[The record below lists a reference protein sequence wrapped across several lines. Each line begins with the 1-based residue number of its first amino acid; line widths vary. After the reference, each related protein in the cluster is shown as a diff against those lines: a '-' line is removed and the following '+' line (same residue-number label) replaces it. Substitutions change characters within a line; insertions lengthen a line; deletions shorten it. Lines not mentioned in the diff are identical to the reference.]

1 MRPTH
6 IRDKKMKKIELI
18 LVGLLVSIGLIVLGF
33 CINKGLQSFSNKE
46 RVVTVKGLAEKLVQA
61 TEAKIV
67 LTSSFSGDMPKELIA
82 NLDKQVANIQAYL
95 KEKGYN
101 EMKISNINLY
111 DSKTY
116 YDWDWENGQRIKIK
130 KDRYKASK
138 SVTIIVSNVEEA
150 EKIANGMELDF
161 VTKEM
166 AIDVDCRYTFPEL
179 NTIKPELIA
188 ESTKN
193 ARTAGEQFAKDSQS
207 KLGKIKTAS
216 QGQIT
221 IAGRYYYDEEE
232 QGSSAPQEPYL
243 EKARVVSTIVFFLED

>member
-1 MRPTH
+1 
-6 IRDKKMKKIELI
+6 MKKIELI
-18 LVGLLVSIGLIVLGF
+18 LVGALLCIGLIVLGF

-46 RVVTVKGLAEKLVQA
+46 RVVTVKGLAEKLIQA

-67 LTSSFSGDMPKELIA
+67 LSSSFSGDVPKELIA
-82 NLDKQVANIQAYL
+82 KLDKQIADIQAYL
-95 KEKGYN
+95 KEKGYDD
-101 EMKISNINLY
+101 IDIADINLY
-111 DSKTY
+111 DSKSY
-116 YDWDWENGQRIKIK
+116 YDWNWEDGKRVKIK
-130 KDRYKASK
+130 KDRYRASK
-138 SVTIIVSNVEEA
+138 NVTIMAPNVKEA
-150 EKIANGMELDF
+150 EKIANGMKLDF

-166 AIDVDCRYTFPEL
+166 AIDVDCKYTFPEL

-216 QGQIT
+216 QGQIS
-221 IAGRYYYDEEE
+221 IAGRYYYNDEES
-232 QGSSAPQEPYL
+232 GSTAPQEPYL